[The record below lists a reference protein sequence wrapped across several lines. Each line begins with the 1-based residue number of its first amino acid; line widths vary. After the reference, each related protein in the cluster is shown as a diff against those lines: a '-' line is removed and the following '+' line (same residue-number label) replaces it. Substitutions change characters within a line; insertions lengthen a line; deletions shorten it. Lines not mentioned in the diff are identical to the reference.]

1 MPIEYIATLI
11 SICQS
16 AIAAGHGLKSL
27 IDERLTEREEE
38 ILRTGST
45 GGIFQIIKANSVP
58 LLFCNSSGRAF
69 HDNDPATAAHCLEA
83 FRKLCHRGYIVPCDG
98 DLFQLSGTGF
108 DIARKLAAK
117 DS

>member
-1 MPIEYIATLI
+1 MPIELIATII
-11 SICQS
+11 SICKS
-16 AIAAGHGLKSL
+16 ALAAGHGLKSL

-45 GGIFQIIKANSVP
+45 GGVFQIIKANSLP
-58 LLFCNSSGRAF
+58 LLFCNSSAHAF
-69 HDNDPATAAHCLEA
+69 QDDDPATAAHYLEA
-83 FRKLCHRGYIVPCDG
+83 FRKLCHRGYVVPCDG

-117 DS
+117 DA